1 MLVLKEGTQMSQTKY
16 NENHKQILDKIL
28 LKNPEVKPGKMFGFP
43 AYYVGGKLFACIY
56 ENGVGLKVPEPRVN
70 ELRGQPHIEYFQP
83 LGRKK
88 MREWVQI
95 NRENS
100 EYYVKDKEI
109 LFEALEYVASTAG
122 IQLDSKQN

>member
-1 MLVLKEGTQMSQTKY
+1 MSQTKY
-16 NENHKQILDKIL
+16 NENHKQTLDKIL
-28 LKNPEVKPGKMFGFP
+28 LQYPEVKAGKMFGFP

-56 ENGVGLKVPEPRVN
+56 ENGVGLKVSESRAN
-70 ELRGQPHIEYFQP
+70 ELREQSHIDYFQP

-95 NRENS
+95 DRENS
-100 EYYVKDKEI
+100 EDYLKDKEI
-109 LFEALEYVASTAG
+109 LFEALEYVAGIAG